1 MDIKDVL
8 MLSDGNKY
16 VIASK
21 IEYEYKIYL
30 YLVDI
35 EDSQNTQIGYLE
47 NDEIIIVEDKNIIRK
62 LLPFLMKDVRNNF

>member
-30 YLVDI
+30 YLVDM

-62 LLPFLMKDVRNNF
+62 LLPLLMKDVRNNF

>member
-62 LLPFLMKDVRNNF
+62 LLPLLMKDVRNNF